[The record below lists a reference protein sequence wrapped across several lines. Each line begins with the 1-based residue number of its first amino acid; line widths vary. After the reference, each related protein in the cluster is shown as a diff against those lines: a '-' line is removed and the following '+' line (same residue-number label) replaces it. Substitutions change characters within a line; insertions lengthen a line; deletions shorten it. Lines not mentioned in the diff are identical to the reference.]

1 MPNPPEWRYYA
12 YRLNGDGTET
22 LLDPDLPLQGVNLTR
37 VLSGP
42 AGHSSKIAP
51 AVARLQAA
59 DGSPL
64 LQRYSTAIY
73 AEQDGA
79 IESGC
84 IITDLSRVGSELS
97 ISGMGFAG
105 YPKGKIYD
113 GDKFFIQTDPLDIVR
128 HIWTYLQSRP
138 RGNLGVTL
146 DTKKVGRL
154 IGTKLD
160 QVEFDTQAGPVSFEA
175 GPYKLNW
182 WETDDLGGRIDDL
195 ATEQEFDY
203 MEDHAWNAAGTAVL
217 HSIRH
222 GVPRI
227 GTRRS
232 DIRFV
237 VGENVTVPPT
247 ESFNEASYASEVY
260 VRGAGEGRTMIRGF
274 DTRGGETRLAKPI
287 VIEDKNIKSVTAAN
301 ARARAELGMRTGKPE
316 ITEITVMQH
325 DNAAIGSW
333 SEGDEVELFTDGEWG
348 SQADWYRIL
357 STTLAPE
364 DLSVAKLAVVRADM
378 ISA

>member
-1 MPNPPEWRYYA
+1 MAEWQYLA

-22 LLDPDLPLQGVNLTR
+22 LLDPDLPLQGVNLTK

-42 AGHSSKIAP
+42 AGHTSSISP
-51 AVARLQAA
+51 AVARLLGP
-59 DGSPL
+59 DGQPII
-64 LQRYSTAIY
+64 QRHSTAIY
-73 AEQDGA
+73 AEQDGSIDHA
-79 IESGC
+79 C
-84 IITDLSRVGSELS
+84 IVSDVSRAGPSLS
-97 ISGMGFAG
+97 ISGVGFSG
-105 YPKGKIYD
+105 FPKGKLYD

-128 HIWTYLQSRP
+128 HIWTYLQGRP
-138 RGNLGVTL
+138 GGNIGMVL
-146 DTKKVGRL
+146 DNTKVGRL
-154 IGTKLD
+154 IGTKLE

-195 ATEQEFDY
+195 ATEQDFDY
-203 MEDHAWNAAGTAVL
+203 QEWHEWNAAKTVVL
-217 HSIRH
+217 HRIRH

-247 ESFNEASYASEVY
+247 ESFNADSYASEVY
-260 VRGAGEGRTMIRGF
+260 VRGAGEGRTMIRGYAPR
-274 DTRGGETRLAKPI
+274 RGGETRLLKPV
-287 VIEDKNIKSVTAAN
+287 VIEDKNIKSVVAAN
-301 ARARAELGMRTGKPE
+301 KRAFAEQALRTGAPE
-316 ITEITVMQH
+316 VTEIVVMEH
-325 DNAAIGSW
+325 DNAPIGSW

-348 SQADWYRIL
+348 SQVAWYRIL
-357 STTLAPE
+357 STTITPE
-364 DLSVAKLAVVRADM
+364 DLSAAKLAVMRADM